1 MPSRRDL
8 VRCAVVGVAVATA
21 LGAGALAW
29 SSTLLGEYSVMDMGD
44 GNGGE
49 GGHAT
54 PATST
59 TGRPQAAGPGHP
71 EPSRPAR
78 SA

>member
-8 VRCAVVGVAVATA
+8 LRCAVVGVAVTTA

-44 GNGGE
+44 GHSGGDH
-49 GGHAT
+49 GHDGHAEHG
-54 PATST
+54 AGGAGASAASG
-59 TGRPQAAGPGHP
+59 TGGR
-71 EPSRPAR
+71 RAR
-78 SA
+78 ST